1 MASLYYLPWPYYT
14 RRMEQGEQGAQGAQ
28 GAHGELGEEAH
39 THAHKARLH
48 ERHLSAALVH
58 AGRARPHFSH
68 DEITR
73 HRRLA
78 SAVESD
84 WRNRMVRCLLV
95 ANTPSLAVES
105 EPLDTTYPILPQP
118 QPQPEPQ
125 PQPSPQPQPQ
135 L

>member
-1 MASLYYLPWPYYT
+1 
-14 RRMEQGEQGAQGAQ
+14 MEQGEQGGQGEP
-28 GAHGELGEEAH
+28 GEPGEAH

-48 ERHLSAALVH
+48 ERRLSAALVH
-58 AGRARPHFSH
+58 AGRARPRFSH

-95 ANTPSLAVES
+95 ANTPSLCRERATRHNVFYPTPT
-105 EPLDTTYPILPQP
+105 PLP

-125 PQPSPQPQPQ
+125 LQPSPQPQP
-135 L
+135 